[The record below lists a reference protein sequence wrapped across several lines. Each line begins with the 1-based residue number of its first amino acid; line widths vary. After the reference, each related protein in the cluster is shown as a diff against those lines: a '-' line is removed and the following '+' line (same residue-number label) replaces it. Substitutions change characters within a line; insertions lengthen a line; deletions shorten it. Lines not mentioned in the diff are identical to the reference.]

1 MNDSIPISVA
11 IITHNEELN
20 IGDALA
26 SVSEFDDIVV
36 VDSFSTDKT
45 VAIARKYT
53 ERIYQHEWQ
62 GFARQKQTAVDHAR
76 NEWVLV
82 LDADERVPP
91 ALRKEIQAAILAP
104 GCDGFFIP
112 RRNFFLGK
120 WIRHG
125 GWWPDAVLRLF
136 RKNSGAFDLREVH
149 EKVVVKGSVSSL
161 SAPLEHY
168 SYRSLSEYMRKME
181 SYATLSA
188 KEYLKEN
195 RKPTVKSIIVN
206 PVSTFIKM
214 YMLRRGF
221 LDGVRGFM
229 LAVLYS
235 FQTFLKYAKLW
246 ELSAADKTGKDA

>member
-1 MNDSIPISVA
+1 MNKGIPISVA

-26 SVSEFDDIVV
+26 SVSEFGDIVV
-36 VDSFSTDKT
+36 VDSFSSDKT
-45 VAIARKYT
+45 LDIARKYT

-62 GFARQKQTAVDHAR
+62 GFARQKQTAVDYAR

-91 ALRKEIQAAILAP
+91 DLKKEIQAAILAL
-104 GCDGFFIP
+104 GNDGFLIP
-112 RRNFFLGK
+112 RKNFFLGK

-125 GWWPDAVLRLF
+125 GWWPDEVLRLF
-136 RKNSGAFDLREVH
+136 RKKSGAFDLREVH
-149 EKVVVKGSVSSL
+149 EKVVVKGVVRTL
-161 SAPLEHY
+161 AEPLEHY
-168 SYRSLSEYMRKME
+168 SYRSLSEYIKKME

-188 KEYLKEN
+188 KTYIREN
-195 RKPTVKSIIVN
+195 RRPSLKSLIVN
-206 PVSTFIKM
+206 PASTFIKM
-214 YMLRRGF
+214 YILRRGF
-221 LDGVRGFM
+221 LDGVHGFL

-246 ELSAADKTGKDA
+246 EMCAVGKNKENV